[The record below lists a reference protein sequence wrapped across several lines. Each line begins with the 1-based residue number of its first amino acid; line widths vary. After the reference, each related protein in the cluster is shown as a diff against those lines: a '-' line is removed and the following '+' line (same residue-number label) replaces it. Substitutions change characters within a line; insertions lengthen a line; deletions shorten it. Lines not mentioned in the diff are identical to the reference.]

1 MKLKALKT
9 AFPNTLPIFTGFLF
23 LSLALGKYLPSAVFG
38 MLVIYCLKNVSFIHG
53 NHGIPEL
60 ISIFVTGALHIWK
73 RQTLISIAGG
83 TICYMLLMQF
93 VF

>member
-1 MKLKALKT
+1 MIPAYFSKQKISQEELMKLKALKT

-23 LSLALGKYLPSAVFG
+23 LSLA
-38 MLVIYCLKNVSFIHG
+38 
-53 NHGIPEL
+53 
-60 ISIFVTGALHIWK
+60 
-73 RQTLISIAGG
+73 GG